1 MVRPYSLLV
10 LDTSV
15 FVQAHRNYYSLDICP
30 GFWRVLSHFTQSG
43 DLLSID
49 RVRKEIF
56 EPDEPDELMEWANQA
71 PSGLF
76 VSTGEQSVVDAFS
89 QMQTWV
95 YRNTQFSLEA
105 KEEFAR
111 VADGWVVA
119 YAKAHDAVLVTQEVF
134 DENVKKRVPLPN
146 VCKQFGVPYLG
157 TFEMLRQ
164 LGAKFG
170 WQHL

>member
-1 MVRPYSLLV
+1 
-10 LDTSV
+10 
-15 FVQAHRNYYSLDICP
+15 
-30 GFWRVLSHFTQSG
+30 
-43 DLLSID
+43 
-49 RVRKEIF
+49 
-56 EPDEPDELMEWANQA
+56 
-71 PSGLF
+71 
-76 VSTGEQSVVDAFS
+76 
-89 QMQTWV
+89 MQTWV